1 MASEVDF
8 YQIVYK
14 EEQKSACYPFAKI
27 HFNDTLT
34 PFFENSV
41 IAELV
46 LSSKA
51 EKIAVCSWKLKE
63 KMRWYCHCQ
72 RVEVKRELFDRDFQ
86 VLSLTCSSKHHQF
99 LNAAEKWHPG
109 FKEVM
114 KKILG
119 SLGKSMPE
127 EVKCPI
133 YQNHFVAKSE
143 IYKRYVN
150 KYLVPAMAFMK
161 EDKDCWADSKY
172 TQLNKIDAANGEYLK
187 SKIGVDYYPM
197 HPFIL
202 ERMFSI
208 FCHNEGIKVT
218 YL

>member
-14 EEQKSACYPFAKI
+14 EEQKSACYPFARI

-51 EKIAVCSWKLKE
+51 DKIGVCSWKLRE
-63 KMRWYCHCQ
+63 KLRWNVRKTRTIDEDLLHS
-72 RVEVKRELFDRDFQ
+72 DFQ
-86 VLSLTCSSKHHQF
+86 VLSFTNNSPQHQF
-99 LNAAEKWHPG
+99 LNAADKWHPG
-109 FKEVM
+109 FKDLM
-114 KKILG
+114 AKILRVI
-119 SLGKSMPE
+119 GKKMPF
-127 EVKCPI
+127 EVKQPI
-133 YQNHFVAKSE
+133 YQNHFVADSG
-143 IYKRYVN
+143 IYKMYV
-150 KYLVPAMAFMK
+150 KEYLKPAMEAMK
-161 EDKDCWADSKY
+161 NDPECWKDSKY
-172 TQLNKIDAANGEYLK
+172 TQLNKVDAATAEYLK

-202 ERMFSI
+202 ERMFSV
-208 FCHNEGIKVT
+208 FCHNENIKVT